1 MSQKLVFD
9 VGSPALAARLLADPE
24 FARGDVVQS
33 YFADFE
39 VYNRL
44 VTLVEGREV
53 YVTGDMDSDI
63 GFLRVYD
70 TASAAYDEDALRITI
85 AGSRSGKESAFEKR
99 VRQRAFASIPS
110 SPRGNRV
117 VMCDP
122 SSPVAPLFEHYN
134 GHSAGCD
141 PRRRKAALEL
151 ANPNARKLVL
161 SISSYDYLADRI
173 VAAGGDQFERGEVV
187 RTERKAATPS
197 DFERELLMNRFQNKQ
212 KSIPREEL
220 LHLSAAADNEP
231 TEVSHPLSARKP
243 FSKLKTSV
251 AGRHVVI
258 VAGTINDPDT
268 MDLLRLG
275 NAVFEGGA
283 LSITMIVPYY
293 GYSTM
298 ERKAK
303 FGEAIKAKIRA
314 RLLSS
319 VPRCP
324 MGNRIVMCDLH
335 AEAMP
340 GCFEAGLKPVHLYCG
355 KVIVQRLAAESRD
368 WVLASADINRIK
380 WVESMAKDGGV
391 DTAYTLKV
399 RKDGETRV
407 VGQVGDVG
415 GRAVRMFDDIIR
427 TGGSAIGAAG
437 GYLSP
442 PKDGEVQPKGA
453 TSVDMIAT
461 HGAMPG
467 GALAKL
473 NASGNFRQIIVT
485 DTHPRAVQL
494 AAEFPEF
501 LRVESVADIIV
512 DHLTGRGFFATRTL
526 G

>member
-1 MSQKLVFD
+1 MSKKLVFD
-9 VGSPALAARLLADPE
+9 LGCQPLVARLLADPE
-24 FARGDVVQS
+24 FVAGDVEQK
-33 YFADFE
+33 YFPDFE

-44 VTLVEGREV
+44 RTLVDGREV
-53 YVTGDMDSDI
+53 YVVGDMDSDL
-63 GFLRVYD
+63 GFLRLYD

-85 AGSRSGKESAFEKR
+85 VGKFTGKETPFERR

-110 SPRGNRV
+110 SPRGNRL

-122 SSPVAPLFEHYN
+122 ASQVNPEFQHFS
-134 GHSAGCD
+134 GHGAGCD

-173 VAAGGDQFERGEVV
+173 VTAGGDQFERGEVV
-187 RTERKAATPS
+187 RTERPAAMPTE
-197 DFERELLMNRFQNKQ
+197 FERELLMNRFQNKE
-212 KSIPREEL
+212 KSIPRETL
-220 LHLSAAADNEP
+220 LRLSEAADNMP
-231 TEVSHPLSARKP
+231 TEVSHPLAARKP
-243 FSKLKTSV
+243 FSKLKTPV

-268 MDLLRLG
+268 MDLLRLA
-275 NAVFEGGA
+275 NAVYEGGA

-355 KVIVQRLAAESRD
+355 KVIVQRLAAESQD

-437 GYLSP
+437 GYLKP
-442 PKDGEVQPKGA
+442 PKDGDVQPDGA

-461 HGAMPG
+461 HGTMPG

-473 NASGNFRQIIVT
+473 KASGNFRQIIVT

-494 AAEFPEF
+494 ATEFPEF